1 MRGPPLGLSLN
12 QFGLYPYIYRFISAF
27 SRKFDSYLTY
37 AFTDMLLL
45 RYWFPSRI
53 GRLMMGFGTH
63 AQYLL
68 KYIYQSTFTGA
79 PRNSRILLIFRP
91 ICWFDGFADVSINQI

>member
-79 PRNSRILLIFRP
+79 PRSSRILLIFLP
-91 ICWFDGFADVSINQI
+91 MCKVASAMGQMYC